1 MGGLQRHEVNQGRRR
16 FLVSGL
22 TATGG
27 FLIGVPALGLLADTD
42 PGEAGGKIGFFVEV
56 RPDNRVIIGVAQPEI
71 GQGVRTSMPMLV
83 AEELDVE
90 WSSVSIEQMPLGI
103 VKTADGFTWKYGSQ
117 GAGGSTAVTD
127 NWEFLREVGATARQM
142 LITAAAQQW
151 DVPAASCHTK
161 AGVVFCDARG
171 TRINYSDLAAVAAKL
186 PVPEEKPG
194 FKDPSSYRIIGKP
207 TRVVDARDIVTGKT
221 RFGIDTDSAGM
232 RYAVILRCPYLDGQV
247 ESFEDREARS
257 VPGVLDVFRIDGP
270 KPGEPYLIL
279 ASGVAVVAESTWAA
293 LQGRK
298 ALQVKWGK
306 SPHASESSTS
316 FWQQCDELL
325 AGKGQV
331 VRDDGAFDQAI
342 AQSSNVVTA
351 RYEIPFAN
359 HAPMEPQNC
368 FVHVEKE
375 QARVIAPTQSPSGA
389 NRAVAAVTG
398 LPREKIHIEMT
409 RVGGGFGRRLTND
422 YVAEAAMIS
431 QKIGAPVKL
440 QWSREDDVQHDFY
453 RPSGMHEMKAGLD
466 AAGKITCWTQRL
478 ASAGKY
484 YRRPNVKPEEQ
495 YAAELYVDD
504 FPAQIIDNLR
514 VEWFE
519 VRSGMPRGSWRAPA
533 HTANAFV
540 VQSFLDEIAHASGQD
555 PLQLR
560 LKLYGDNRE
569 LPYGQHGG
577 PVFNP
582 WRLSRLLKHVAERI
596 DYGRM
601 REKGRGVGIASHF
614 TFGGYGA
621 HAVEVTVDEAG
632 VLVIER
638 IVAAVDCGV
647 VVNPLGVEAQLEGG
661 TIDGLSTALNLEI
674 TVKDGQVEQSNFN
687 NYRVA
692 RMAQMPAVLE
702 THVLPYG
709 DKPTGMGEMGLP
721 SLAPALTNAIFNASG
736 VRLRKLPIKD
746 QLRRALS

>member
-1 MGGLQRHEVNQGRRR
+1 M
-16 FLVSGL
+16 
-22 TATGG
+22 
-27 FLIGVPALGLLADTD
+27 
-42 PGEAGGKIGFFVEV
+42 
-56 RPDNRVIIGVAQPEI
+56 
-71 GQGVRTSMPMLV
+71 
-83 AEELDVE
+83 
-90 WSSVSIEQMPLGI
+90 
-103 VKTADGFTWKYGSQ
+103 
-117 GAGGSTAVTD
+117 
-127 NWEFLREVGATARQM
+127 
-142 LITAAAQQW
+142 
-151 DVPAASCHTK
+151 
-161 AGVVFCDARG
+161 
-171 TRINYSDLAAVAAKL
+171 
-186 PVPEEKPG
+186 
-194 FKDPSSYRIIGKP
+194 
-207 TRVVDARDIVTGKT
+207 
-221 RFGIDTDSAGM
+221 
-232 RYAVILRCPYLDGQV
+232 
-247 ESFEDREARS
+247 
-257 VPGVLDVFRIDGP
+257 
-270 KPGEPYLIL
+270 
-279 ASGVAVVAESTWAA
+279 
-293 LQGRK
+293 
-298 ALQVKWGK
+298 
-306 SPHASESSTS
+306 
-316 FWQQCDELL
+316 
-325 AGKGQV
+325 
-331 VRDDGAFDQAI
+331 
-342 AQSSNVVTA
+342 AQSNDVVTA
-351 RYEIPFAN
+351 RYEIPFVN

-368 FVHVEKE
+368 FVHIEKE
-375 QARVIAPTQSPSGA
+375 KAHVIAPTQSPSGA
-389 NRAVAAVTG
+389 SRAVAAVTG
-398 LPREKIHIEMT
+398 LPRENIHVEMT

-431 QKIGAPVKL
+431 QKIGGPVKL

-453 RPSGMHEMKAGLD
+453 RPSGKHEMKACLD
-466 AAGKITCWTQRL
+466 AAGKITSWTQRL

-484 YRRPNVKPEEQ
+484 YRRPNVDPEEQ

-504 FPAQIIDNLR
+504 FPAQIIENLR
-514 VEWFE
+514 IEWFE
-519 VRSGMPRGSWRAPA
+519 VQSGMPRGSWRAPA

-560 LKLYGDNRE
+560 LDLYGQSRE

-596 DYGRM
+596 DYGKV

-621 HAVEVTVDEAG
+621 HAVEVTVDDSG
-632 VLVIER
+632 KLVIER

-687 NYRVA
+687 NYRIA

-736 VRLRKLPIKD
+736 VRIRKLPIKD
-746 QLRRALS
+746 QLKQKTS